1 MLHGQPASI
10 KVYVLHP
17 YELGTLKS
25 HAAEVLLP
33 DSTRLSLPMKGQPL
47 PDGVRWRKG
56 NF

>member
-56 NF
+56 SF